1 MLCLVTGRIG
11 WPTRP
16 GKTAVQNS
24 RALTLLGWRERAAPG
39 YLAAAAWRLS
49 TNHEK
54 FKQSAGW
61 LQEHAQI
68 IARVSGKPA
77 TKAPTIVN
85 VNAKSKLISG
95 RVLPANMLVPSRPAL
110 KKAATG
116 TIR

>member
-1 MLCLVTGRIG
+1 
-11 WPTRP
+11 
-16 GKTAVQNS
+16 
-24 RALTLLGWRERAAPG
+24 LGWRERAAPG